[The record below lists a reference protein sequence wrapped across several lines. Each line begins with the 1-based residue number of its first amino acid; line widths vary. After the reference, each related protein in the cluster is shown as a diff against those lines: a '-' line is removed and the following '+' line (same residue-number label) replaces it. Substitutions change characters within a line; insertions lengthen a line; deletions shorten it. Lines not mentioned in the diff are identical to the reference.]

1 MSEYESEEARYEA
14 LRKVGQEAE
23 APDDFDPGDED
34 PEFEEVTL

>member
-1 MSEYESEEARYEA
+1 MSEYESEESRYDA

-23 APDDFDPGDED
+23 APDGFDPGDED